1 MYQTCIIVGNL
12 GADAELRY
20 TPNGTAV
27 CDFRVATN
35 ERWNDRDGQLQEK
48 TTWFRVT
55 LWAKQ
60 AETLNQ
66 YLTKGS
72 RVLVEGT
79 IDASAYTAQDGT
91 PRASLELRARNV
103 RLLGSRGDGG
113 GGGGYEDNAYGGR
126 QVGGRGEDAGDDW
139 MSEPRPSGN
148 RQASSTRPAPASNR
162 RASQPSRPGGT
173 PPQQPEEPDD
183 IPF

>member
-20 TPNGTAV
+20 TPSGTAV

-35 ERWNDRDGQLQEK
+35 ERWNDRDGQPQEK

-60 AETLNQ
+60 AETLSQ

-103 RLLGSRGDGG
+103 RLM
-113 GGGGYEDNAYGGR
+113 GGR
-126 QVGGRGEDAGDDW
+126 RGEDGGLEEYGGYGATQGGGRSGQSGDDW
-139 MSEPRPSGN
+139 LNESRPASNRQVSGSRRTSQAPRPSGG
-148 RQASSTRPAPASNR
+148 ST
-162 RASQPSRPGGT
+162 
-173 PPQQPEEPDD
+173 PQQPETDDD

>member
-20 TPNGTAV
+20 TPSGTAV
-27 CDFRVATN
+27 CDFRLATN

-55 LWAKQ
+55 VWARM
-60 AETLNQ
+60 AESLHQ
-66 YLTKGS
+66 YLTKGKQ
-72 RVLVEGT
+72 VLVEGT

-103 RLLGSRGDGG
+103 RLLGGRGDGG
-113 GGGGYEDNAYGGR
+113 GGGGYDDELGGR
-126 QVGGRGEDAGDDW
+126 QGGGRSEEPGGDW
-139 MSEPRPSGN
+139 MSEPRSSGN
-148 RQASSTRPAPASNR
+148 RPASSNR
-162 RASQPSRPGGT
+162 RPSQPPRSGGGGT
-173 PPQQPEEPDD
+173 PQQPETDED